1 MKQIGYI
8 IQYFDDEKFTPQQG
22 GKILYRKWEDVIRAA
37 TEMAES
43 FQKDREEEIEGPFCL
58 QTVEKDLTHL
68 SGSSIFFTSRDVT
81 IWIEVVY
88 EN

>member
-1 MKQIGYI
+1 MEQIGYI

-22 GKILYRKWEDVIRAA
+22 GKILYRKWDDVIRAA
-37 TEMAES
+37 TAAAEA
-43 FQKDREEEIEGPFCL
+43 FQKERDEEIEGPFSFPEIE
-58 QTVEKDLTHL
+58 QEWTNL